1 MKEGILTGY
10 LTTSRNAVESLLVS
24 EDHQSLF
31 QNNEYMNQD
40 IKPVTHQAASVDDK
54 SKVLPLQTSQSMPV
68 TSQDHQPVIQQGPHN
83 PNRWNSNYQQEQQQ
97 PIMKQE
103 VLDPSHSGHDT
114 TTPSPAM
121 GQHHPGGRM
130 GAESPLDCSVTKPRP
145 QNMGPVT
152 AATQNSVVSRPQVT
166 CSMAGGAMSE
176 PTQAAPPYPCQPPQ
190 YGTDMSGQV
199 TQAAASGDRAAQ
211 QENTSTDG
219 NDKRVIV
226 PADPNMWT
234 MDHVQQ
240 WVQWAVREYS
250 LQDVHVTRFNMD
262 GKNLCRM
269 PREEFCRLTNE
280 FNAGV
285 LLSHL
290 NFLKQAPP
298 GLPNLTS
305 DDVDKALQP
314 SPRNPQAMQANF
326 AQVTSSSNIIT
337 SLASTAFPYPS
348 NSSPQVNTAERV
360 PRNEP
365 SCAADSLG
373 RSRPNVWSS
382 AHVPVTT
389 KVFNDSSPPSQRAI
403 DGSSQIKTD
412 PYQVFGP
419 TSRTLSNPG
428 SGQIQLWQ
436 FLLELLSDSSN
447 ANCITWEGTNGE
459 FKMTDP
465 DEVARRWGERKSKP
479 NMNYD
484 KLSRALRY
492 YYDKNIM
499 TKVHGKRYAYKFDF
513 AGLAQAMQPVQT
525 DPSMYRYPADVPY
538 LPGYHHHPSKFN
550 FVGATIPST
559 NSGLFSSYGS
569 HWSPPTAPNIYPG
582 GHVTHPHGHMSS
594 HLGSY
599 YG

>member
-1 MKEGILTGY
+1 MDKL
-10 LTTSRNAVESLLVS
+10 VKESLLVS
-24 EDHQSLF
+24 DDHQSLF
-31 QNNEYMNQD
+31 QNSEYINQD
-40 IKPVTHQAASVDDK
+40 IKPVTAPPPQPVDDK
-54 SKVLPLQTSQSMPV
+54 SKVLPLSTSQSIPV
-68 TSQDHQPVIQQGPHN
+68 TSQSPQPVVQPGQHDPS
-83 PNRWNSNYQQEQQQ
+83 RWNSNYQQET

-103 VLDPSHSGHDT
+103 ILDPTHAAHDT
-114 TTPSPAM
+114 TAPSPAM
-121 GQHHPGGRM
+121 SQHHPGGRM

-145 QNMGPVT
+145 QIGNSVT
-152 AATQNSVVSRPQVT
+152 MSTVVSRPQVT
-166 CSMAGGAMSE
+166 CSITGGAMTE
-176 PTQAAPPYPCQPPQ
+176 PTQAAPPYSCPQSYGSEITGQMNATNMGERTRQPE
-190 YGTDMSGQV
+190 T
-199 TQAAASGDRAAQ
+199 TA
-211 QENTSTDG
+211 TDG

-234 MDHVQQ
+234 IDHVQQ

-250 LQDVHVTRFNMD
+250 LQEVHITRFNMD
-262 GKNLCRM
+262 GKSLCRM
-269 PREEFCRLTNE
+269 SRDDFCRLTNE
-280 FNAGV
+280 YNAGV

-290 NFLKQAPP
+290 NFLKQAP
-298 GLPNLTS
+298 LPNLTS

-314 SPRNPQAMQANF
+314 SPRNPPVMQANF
-326 AQVTSSSNIIT
+326 PQVSAAPNILTSA
-337 SLASTAFPYPS
+337 ASTAFPYPS
-348 NSSPQVNTAERV
+348 NSSPQVIAGDRMS
-360 PRNEP
+360 RNEP

-373 RSRPNVWSS
+373 RGRTNVWTTT
-382 AHVPVTT
+382 HVPVTS
-389 KVFNDSSPPSQRAI
+389 KVFTDSPAASQRTI
-403 DGSSQIKTD
+403 DGSSQIKAD

-419 TSRTLSNPG
+419 TSRTLSNPVSKGTHSDWTRNFLHKG

-525 DPSMYRYPADVPY
+525 DPSMYRYPPEVPY

-559 NSGLFSSYGS
+559 NSGLFSSHGS
-569 HWSPPTAPNIYPG
+569 YWSPPSAPNIYPG
-582 GHVTHPHGHMSS
+582 SHVTHPHGHMPS